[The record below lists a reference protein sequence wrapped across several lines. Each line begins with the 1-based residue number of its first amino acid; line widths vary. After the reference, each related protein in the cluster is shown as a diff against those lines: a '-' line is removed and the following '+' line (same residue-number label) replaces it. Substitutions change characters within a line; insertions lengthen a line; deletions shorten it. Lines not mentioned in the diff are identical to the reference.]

1 MVGSERLRRPRSTLP
16 RSDAVSDREP
26 FFTEQ
31 HDMFRAMV
39 RQFVETELAPHAEE
53 WEEAE
58 LFPREVFKKAGD
70 AGLLGINYDE
80 AYGGT
85 GLDYWYTV
93 IRTEEYVRSRCAGVN
108 MALLVQ
114 SDMATPIIHD
124 LGTEE
129 QKQEFLVPAIK
140 GDKIAA
146 LGVSE
151 PGAGSDVV
159 SLRTTARRDGG
170 DYVING
176 SKTFIT
182 NGTRADF
189 ITLIVKTDPDKT
201 HQGVSVVLVPGDAPG
216 LTVGRKLKKLGNK
229 ASDTAELH
237 FDNVRIP
244 QRYLVGEEGHGFYY
258 LMHNF
263 QGERLVAAIGAVAGA
278 QQLIEDALKY
288 GEQRQAFGKPIIKF
302 QTWRHEFAQHLTE
315 VEAARRLAYFA
326 ADLFGRKVPCVRE
339 VSMAKLFCAE
349 LANKVAD
356 RCLQFH
362 GGWGYM
368 DEYTVSRAWRDAR
381 LVTIGGGTS
390 EVMREIISKL
400 SF

>member
-1 MVGSERLRRPRSTLP
+1 M
-16 RSDAVSDREP
+16 SDREP
-26 FFTEQ
+26 MFTEQ
-31 HDMFRAMV
+31 HDMFRGMV
-39 RQFVETELAPHAEE
+39 RQFVDTELAPYVDE
-53 WEEAE
+53 WEQEE
-58 LFPREVFKKAGD
+58 IFPREVFKKAGD

-80 AYGGT
+80 KYGGT
-85 GLDYWYTV
+85 NLDYWFTV
-93 IRTEEYVRSRCAGVN
+93 VRTEEYVRSRCAGVN

-129 QKQEFLVPAIK
+129 QKQEFLAPAIR
-140 GDKIAA
+140 GEKIAA

-159 SLRTTARRDGG
+159 SLRTTARKDGG
-170 DYVING
+170 DYIING

-189 ITLIVKTDPDKT
+189 VTLIVKTDPDKG
-201 HQGVSVVLVPGDAPG
+201 HQGVSVVIFPTDTKGFSI
-216 LTVGRKLKKLGNK
+216 GRKLKKIGNK

-237 FDNVRIP
+237 FDNCRIP
-244 QRYLVGEEGHGFYY
+244 QRLLVGEEGQGFYY
-258 LMHNF
+258 LMNNF
-263 QGERLVAAIGAVAGA
+263 QGERLVAAIGGVAGA
-278 QQLIEDALKY
+278 QQLIDEAIKY
-288 GEQRQAFGKPIIKF
+288 GEQRQAFSKPIIKF
-302 QTWRHEFAQHLTE
+302 QTWRHEFAQLLTE
-315 VEAARRLAYFA
+315 VEAGRRLTYHAC
-326 ADLFGRKVPCVRE
+326 DLMNRKQPAVKE
-339 VSMAKLFCAE
+339 ISMAKLFVGE

-368 DEYTVSRAWRDAR
+368 DEYVVSRAWRDVR
-381 LVTIGGGTS
+381 LLTIGGGTS

>member
-1 MVGSERLRRPRSTLP
+1 M
-16 RSDAVSDREP
+16 SDREP

-39 RQFVETELAPHAEE
+39 RQFVAAELAPDVEA

-70 AGLLGINYDE
+70 AGLLGINYKE
-80 AYGGT
+80 EYGGT
-85 GLDYWYTV
+85 NLDYWFTV
-93 IRTEEYVRSRCAGVN
+93 VRTEEYVRSRCAGVN

-124 LGTEE
+124 MGSEE
-129 QKQEFLVPAIK
+129 LKQEFLVPAIK

-151 PGAGSDVV
+151 PGAGSDVAG
-159 SLRTTARRDGG
+159 LRTTARKDGD

-189 ITLIVKTDPDKT
+189 VTLLVKTDPDKA
-201 HQGVSVVLVPGDAPG
+201 HQGVSVVVLPADVKGY
-216 LTVGRKLKKLGNK
+216 TIGRKLKKLGNK

-237 FDNVRIP
+237 FDNCRIP
-244 QRYLVGEEGHGFYY
+244 QRYLVGEEGQGFYY

-278 QQLIEDALKY
+278 QQLLEDAIAY
-288 GEQRQAFGKPIIKF
+288 GEQREAFGKPILEF
-302 QTWRHEFAQHLTE
+302 QTWRHELAQLLTE

-326 ADLFGRKVPCVRE
+326 ADLFGRGVPAVRE

-356 RCLQFH
+356 RCLQLH

-368 DEYTVSRAWRDAR
+368 DEYTISRAWRDAR

-390 EVMREIISKL
+390 EVMREIISKM

>member
-1 MVGSERLRRPRSTLP
+1 MSE
-16 RSDAVSDREP
+16 REP
-26 FFTEQ
+26 FFTDQ

-39 RQFVETELAPHAEE
+39 RQFVENELAPHADE

-58 LFPREVFKKAGD
+58 IFPREVFLKAGEQ
-70 AGLLGINYDE
+70 GLLGLNYKE
-80 AYGGT
+80 EYGGAD
-85 GLDYWYTV
+85 LDYWYTV
-93 IRTEEYVRSRCAGVN
+93 VLCEELVRSRCAGLN
-108 MALLVQ
+108 MALMVQ

-140 GDKIAA
+140 GEKIAA

-151 PGAGSDVV
+151 PNAGSDVA
-159 SLRTTARRDGG
+159 SIRTTAVKDGG

-189 ITLIVKTDPDKT
+189 VTLIAKTDPT
-201 HQGVSVVLVPGDAPG
+201 QQHGGVSVLILPTDVAGFS
-216 LTVGRKLKKLGNK
+216 VGRKLKKLGNK

-237 FDNVRIP
+237 FDNCRIP
-244 QRYLVGEEGHGFYY
+244 QRYLLGEEGMGFYY
-258 LMHNF
+258 LMRNF
-263 QGERLVAAIGAVAGA
+263 QGERLVAALLATAGA
-278 QQLIEDALKY
+278 QLLIEDALKY
-288 GEQRQAFGKPIIKF
+288 GRERQAFGRPIVKF
-302 QTWRHEFAQHLTE
+302 QVWRHEFAQLLTE

-326 ADLFGRKVPCVRE
+326 VDLFDRE
-339 VSMAKLFCAE
+339 IECTREISMAKLFCGE
-349 LANKVAD
+349 LSNKVAD

-368 DEYTVSRAWRDAR
+368 DEYVISRAWRDAR

-390 EVMREIISKL
+390 EVMREIISKM
-400 SF
+400 SDV

>member
-1 MVGSERLRRPRSTLP
+1 
-16 RSDAVSDREP
+16 
-26 FFTEQ
+26 
-31 HDMFRAMV
+31 MFRGMV
-39 RQFVETELAPHAEE
+39 RQFVETELAPYADE

-70 AGLLGINYDE
+70 AGLLGINYKE
-80 AYGGT
+80 EYGGT
-85 GLDYWYTV
+85 NLDYWFTV

-129 QKQEFLVPAIK
+129 QKQEFLAPAIK
-140 GDKIAA
+140 GEKIAA

-151 PGAGSDVV
+151 PGAGSDVA
-159 SLRTTARRDGG
+159 SIRTTARRDGG
-170 DYVING
+170 DLVING

-189 ITLIVKTDPDKT
+189 VTLIVKTDPDKS
-201 HQGVSVVLVPGDAPG
+201 HQGVSVVVFPTDVKGFAI
-216 LTVGRKLKKLGNK
+216 GRKLKKLGNK

-237 FDNVRIP
+237 FDNCRIP
-244 QRYLVGEEGHGFYY
+244 ARYLLGEEGQGFYY
-258 LMHNF
+258 LMNNF

-278 QQLIEDALKY
+278 QQLIEDSLRY
-288 GEQRQAFGKPIIKF
+288 GEQRTAFGKPIGKF
-302 QTWRHEFAQHLTE
+302 QTWRHEFAQLLTE
-315 VEAARRLAYFA
+315 VEAGRRLVYFA
-326 ADLFGRKVPCVRE
+326 ADLMNRKVPSVRE
-339 VSMAKLFCAE
+339 ISMAKLFCGE
-349 LANKVAD
+349 LLNKVAD

-368 DEYTVSRAWRDAR
+368 DEYLVSRAWRDAR
-381 LVTIGGGTS
+381 LITIGGGTS
-390 EVMREIISKL
+390 EVMREIIAKL

>member
-1 MVGSERLRRPRSTLP
+1 M
-16 RSDAVSDREP
+16 SDREP

-39 RQFVETELAPHAEE
+39 RQFVEAELAPHAEA

-58 LFPREVFKKAGD
+58 LFPREVFTRAGE
-70 AGLLGINYDE
+70 AGLLGINYKE
-80 AYGGT
+80 EYGGT
-85 GLDYWYTV
+85 NLDYWYTV

-124 LGTEE
+124 MGSEE
-129 QKQEFLVPAIK
+129 LKQEFLVPAIK
-140 GDKIAA
+140 GEKIAA

-151 PGAGSDVV
+151 PGAGSDVA
-159 SLRTTARRDGG
+159 SLRTTARKDG
-170 DYVING
+170 DDFVING

-189 ITLIVKTDPDKT
+189 VTLLVKTDPDRS
-201 HQGVSVVLVPGDAPG
+201 HQGVSVVVLPTDVKGYS
-216 LTVGRKLKKLGNK
+216 VGRKLKKLGNK

-237 FDNVRIP
+237 FDNVRVP
-244 QRYLVGEEGHGFYY
+244 QRYLVGEEGQGFYY

-278 QQLIEDALKY
+278 QQLIEDAIKY
-288 GEQRQAFGKPIIKF
+288 GEQRQAFGKPILKLGG
-302 QTWRHEFAQHLTE
+302 WRHEFAQLLTE

-326 ADLFGRKVPCVRE
+326 ADLFGRKIPCARE
-339 VSMAKLFCAE
+339 VSMAKLYCAE
-349 LANKVAD
+349 LAQKVAD

-368 DEYTVSRAWRDAR
+368 DEYPVSRAWRDAR
-381 LVTIGGGTS
+381 LVTLGGGTS
-390 EVMREIISKL
+390 EVMREIISKM

>member
-1 MVGSERLRRPRSTLP
+1 M
-16 RSDAVSDREP
+16 SDREP

-39 RQFVETELAPHAEE
+39 RQFVESELAPYAEE

-70 AGLLGINYDE
+70 AGLLGINYKE
-80 AYGGT
+80 EYGGT
-85 GLDYWYTV
+85 NLDYWYTV

-124 LGTEE
+124 VGSEE
-129 QKQEFLVPAIK
+129 LKQEFLVPAIK
-140 GDKIAA
+140 GEKIAA

-151 PGAGSDVV
+151 PGAGSDVA
-159 SLRTTARRDGG
+159 SLRTTARRDG
-170 DYVING
+170 DDFVING

-189 ITLIVKTDPDKT
+189 VTLLVKTDPDKA
-201 HQGVSVVLVPGDAPG
+201 HQGVSVVILPTDVKGYS
-216 LTVGRKLKKLGNK
+216 VGRKLKKLGNK

-237 FDNVRIP
+237 FDNCRIP
-244 QRYLVGEEGHGFYY
+244 QRYVVGEEGQGFYY

-278 QQLIEDALKY
+278 QQLIEDAVKY
-288 GEQRQAFGKPIIKF
+288 GEQRQAFGKPILKLGG
-302 QTWRHEFAQHLTE
+302 WRHEFAQLLTE

-326 ADLFGRKVPCVRE
+326 ADLYGRKVPCVRE
-339 VSMAKLFCAE
+339 VSMAKLYCAE
-349 LANKVAD
+349 LAQKVAD

-362 GGWGYM
+362 GGWGYIE
-368 DEYTVSRAWRDAR
+368 DFPIARAWRDQR
-381 LVTIGGGTS
+381 LFRIGGGTT
-390 EVMREIISKL
+390 ETMKYYIAKL
-400 SF
+400 MGF

>member
-1 MVGSERLRRPRSTLP
+1 M
-16 RSDAVSDREP
+16 SDREP

-31 HDMFRAMV
+31 HDMFRGMV
-39 RQFVETELAPHAEE
+39 RQFVEAELAPHVEQ
-53 WEEAE
+53 WEEEE

-70 AGLLGINYDE
+70 AGLLGLNYKE
-80 AYGGT
+80 EYGGT
-85 GLDYWYTV
+85 NLDYFYTV
-93 IRTEEYVRSRCAGVN
+93 VRTEEYVHSKCAGVN

-124 LGTEE
+124 LASEDV
-129 QKQEFLVPAIK
+129 KQEFLVPAIK
-140 GDKIAA
+140 GEKIAA

-159 SLRTTARRDGG
+159 GLLTTARRDGG

-189 ITLIVKTDPDKT
+189 VTLIAKTDPDKS
-201 HQGVSVVLVPGDAPG
+201 HQGVSVFVLPTDVKGYS
-216 LTVGRKLKKLGNK
+216 VGRKLKKLGNK

-237 FDNVRIP
+237 FDNCRIP
-244 QRYLVGEEGHGFYY
+244 ARYLVGEEGQGFYY

-263 QGERLVAAIGAVAGA
+263 QGERLVAAIGSVAGA
-278 QQLIEDALKY
+278 QRLIEDAVAY
-288 GEQRQAFGKPIIKF
+288 GEQRQAFGKKIIGF
-302 QTWRHEFAQHLTE
+302 QTWRHEFAQLLTE
-315 VEAARRLAYFA
+315 IEAGRRLVYFA
-326 ADLFGRKVPCVRE
+326 ADLYNRKVPAVRE
-339 VSMAKLFCAE
+339 ISMAKLYCAE
-349 LANKVAD
+349 LACKVAD

-368 DEYTVSRAWRDAR
+368 DEYTVSRSWRDAR

-390 EVMREIISKL
+390 EVMREIIAKM

>member
-1 MVGSERLRRPRSTLP
+1 M
-16 RSDAVSDREP
+16 SDREP

-31 HDMFRAMV
+31 HDMFRGMV
-39 RQFVETELAPHAEE
+39 RQFVEAELTPHVDQ
-53 WEEAE
+53 WEEDE
-58 LFPREVFKKAGD
+58 IFPREVFTKAGA
-70 AGLLGINYDE
+70 AGLLGINYKE
-80 AYGGT
+80 EYGGT
-85 GLDYWYTV
+85 NLDYFYTV
-93 IRTEEYVRSRCAGVN
+93 VRTEEYVHSKCAGVN

-124 LGTEE
+124 LASEE
-129 QKQEFLVPAIK
+129 VKQEFLVPAIK
-140 GDKIAA
+140 GEKIAA

-159 SLRTTARRDGG
+159 GLLTTARRDGG

-189 ITLIVKTDPDKT
+189 VTLIVKTDPDKS
-201 HQGVSVVLVPGDAPG
+201 HQGVSVVVLPTNIKGYS
-216 LTVGRKLKKLGNK
+216 VGRKLKKLGNK

-237 FDNVRIP
+237 FDNCRIP
-244 QRYLVGEEGHGFYY
+244 ARYLVGEEGQGFYY

-263 QGERLVAAIGAVAGA
+263 QGERLVAAIGSVAGA
-278 QQLIEDALKY
+278 QRLIEDAIAY
-288 GEQRQAFGKPIIKF
+288 GEQRQAFGKQIIKF
-302 QTWRHEFAQHLTE
+302 QTWRHEFAQLLTE
-315 VEAARRLAYFA
+315 VEAGRRLVYFA
-326 ADLFGRKVPCVRE
+326 ADLFNRKLPAVKE
-339 VSMAKLFCAE
+339 ISMAKLYCAE
-349 LANKVAD
+349 LATKVAD

-368 DEYTVSRAWRDAR
+368 DEYTVSRSWRDAR

-390 EVMREIISKL
+390 EVMREIIAKM

>member
-1 MVGSERLRRPRSTLP
+1 M
-16 RSDAVSDREP
+16 SDREP

-39 RQFVETELAPHAEE
+39 RGFVTSELLPYAEE

-58 LFPREVFKKAGD
+58 IFPSEVFQKAGE
-70 AGLLGINYDE
+70 AGLLGLKYKE

-85 GLDYWYTV
+85 ELDYWYTV
-93 IRTEEYVRSRCAGVN
+93 ILCEELVHSHCAGVN

-114 SDMATPIIHD
+114 SDMATPVIHD

-129 QKQEFLVPAIK
+129 QIQEFLVPAIK
-140 GDKIAA
+140 GEKVAA

-159 SLRTTARRDGG
+159 GLRTTARRDG
-170 DYVING
+170 DDFVING

-189 ITLIVKTDPDKT
+189 VTLLVKTDPEKG
-201 HQGVSVVLVPGDAPG
+201 HGGVSIVLFPTDTKGFS
-216 LTVGRKLKKLGNK
+216 VGRKLKKLGNK

-237 FDNVRIP
+237 FEDCRIP
-244 QRYLVGEEGHGFYY
+244 ARYLLGEEGQGFYY
-258 LMHNF
+258 LMQNF
-263 QGERLVAAIGAVAGA
+263 QGERLVAALGAVAGA
-278 QQLIEDALKY
+278 QRMIEESLEY
-288 GEQRQAFGKPIIKF
+288 GKSRQVFGRPIAKF
-302 QTWRHEFAQHLTE
+302 QVWRHEFAQHLTD
-315 VEAARRLAYFA
+315 VEAGRRLAYFA
-326 ADLFGRKVPCVRE
+326 ADLFNRGQPSVKDI
-339 VSMAKLFCAE
+339 SMAKLFCGE
-349 LANKVAD
+349 LAQKVAD

-368 DEYTVSRAWRDAR
+368 DEYTISRAWRDIR
-381 LVTIGGGTS
+381 LITIGGGTS
-390 EVMREIISKL
+390 EVMREIIAKMSDL
-400 SF
+400 